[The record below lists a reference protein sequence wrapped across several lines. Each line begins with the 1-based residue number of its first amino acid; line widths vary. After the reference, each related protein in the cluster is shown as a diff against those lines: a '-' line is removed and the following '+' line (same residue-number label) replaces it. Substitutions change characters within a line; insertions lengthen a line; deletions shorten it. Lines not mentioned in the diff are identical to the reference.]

1 MQIKK
6 QKQPKKY
13 IGGGTILAT
22 GLAAAQAGLGIY
34 QMVQGQKAAA
44 KLKAPSTASPAEY
57 QQLYKQAYDA
67 QLMERQMDEINRS
80 MATST
85 AALRQA
91 GGRAVLGGLP
101 SVVGAAEQQKFQ
113 ATQYENIQRQEA
125 LKGIA
130 GAKERQKLL
139 EENIYQ
145 QKLAGA
151 QQAVEGGLQ
160 NIAGGVGQAGMAA
173 IYGMNSKKDTSTT
186 GDTSAWEK
194 ASKKGILWDGVNNG
208 DSLSNGEFEYAEDG
222 GMITKGEF
230 SHKTNPI
237 DIIKK
242 GKKIGE
248 MTGGEVILNPTQS
261 ERLSKESAYFR
272 GLLKKFNKNK

>member
-1 MQIKK
+1 
-6 QKQPKKY
+6 
-13 IGGGTILAT
+13 
-22 GLAAAQAGLGIY
+22 
-34 QMVQGQKAAA
+34 MVQGQKEAA
-44 KLKAPSTASPAEY
+44 KLKAPSTASPTEY

-85 AALRQA
+85 AALQQA

-160 NIAGGVGQAGMAA
+160 NIAGGIGQAGKAA
-173 IYGMNSKKDTSTT
+173 IYSMYDQKKETT
-186 GDTSAWEK
+186 GGTAPGDKTIADWSKLDGNLGIDPSSAYEQELLMSGLDGQIPLDPRFLLNK
-194 ASKKGILWDGVNNG
+194 RNEALGKKRF
-208 DSLSNGEFEYAEDG
+208 SGEGG
-222 GMITKGEF
+222 GMITGGEF

-248 MTGGEVILNPTQS
+248 MTGGEVILNPEQS
-261 ERLSKESAYFR
+261 EKLSKESAYFR